1 MVFIRFFSNFAGD
14 FNIVYLKLISAV
26 RKVYAFLLL
35 TMLLC
40 IGCEW
45 RLKPNDEQPPKGIEV
60 ERYDRIQAHYLTTGD
75 RAALQQLNTSYPE
88 QTRTLIEDLL
98 RIGRVNDADIYTKFL
113 HLYQDSVLRAIIAD
127 VEREYDDMSD
137 LSRELNNAFE
147 ELNDALPDFEMPMI
161 YAQIGTLKE
170 SIVVSGNTLG
180 ICLDKYLGENYPI
193 YQKFY
198 TESERHQ
205 MVRKMIVP
213 DCLGFY
219 ILSLFP
225 FPETS
230 SMTLRH
236 NHMMKI
242 QWVVNH
248 LLKKEVFTSPEVK
261 SVNTYMQKHHQMT
274 IPQLLESSDSTIVT
288 LPNN

>member
-1 MVFIRFFSNFAGD
+1 M
-14 FNIVYLKLISAV
+14 
-26 RKVYAFLLL
+26 RKVYAFLFL

-60 ERYDRIQAHYLTTGD
+60 ERYDRIQALYLTTGD
-75 RAALQQLNTSYPE
+75 RAALQQLNTRYSE

-98 RIGRVNDADIYTKFL
+98 RIGRVNDADINTKFL
-113 HLYQDSVLRAIIAD
+113 HLYQDSVLRTIIVD

-137 LSRELNNAFE
+137 LSRELNKAFC
-147 ELNDALPDFEMPMI
+147 ELGDALPDLEIPMI
-161 YAQIGTLKE
+161 YAQIGVLKE

-193 YQKFY
+193 YQQFY
-198 TESERHQ
+198 TERERHL
-205 MVRKMIVP
+205 MVRQMIVP
-213 DCLGFY
+213 DCLSFY

-225 FPETS
+225 FPDTND
-230 SMTLRH
+230 SMILRH
-236 NHMMKI
+236 YHMMKI

-248 LLKKEVFTSPEVK
+248 LLKKEVFDSPEVK
-261 SVNTYMQKHHQMT
+261 SVNAYMQKHRQMT
-274 IPQLLESSDSTIVT
+274 IPQLLESSDSTIVV
-288 LPNN
+288 LPNK

>member
-1 MVFIRFFSNFAGD
+1 M
-14 FNIVYLKLISAV
+14 

-45 RLKPNDEQPPKGIEV
+45 RLKPNDEQSPKGIEV
-60 ERYDRIQAHYLTTGD
+60 ERYDRIEALYLTTGD
-75 RAALQQLNTSYPE
+75 LAALQQLNTRYPE

-98 RIGRVNDADIYTKFL
+98 KIGHVNDADINKKFL

-137 LSRELNNAFE
+137 LSRELNSAFE
-147 ELNDALPDFEMPMI
+147 ELSDVLPKFEMPMI

-170 SIVVSGNTLG
+170 SIVVSDNTLG

-193 YQKFY
+193 YQQFY
-198 TESERHQ
+198 TEMERRW
-205 MVRKMIVP
+205 MVRQMIVP
-213 DCLGFY
+213 DCLSFY
-219 ILSLFP
+219 ILSLYP
-225 FPETS
+225 FSETDDHS
-230 SMTLRH
+230 LRH
-236 NHMMKI
+236 YHMMKI

-248 LLKKEVFTSPEVK
+248 LLKKDIFTSPEVK
-261 SVNTYMQKHHQMT
+261 TVNAYMQQHSKMT
-274 IPQLLESSDSTIVT
+274 IPQLLESSDTTIVVS
-288 LPNN
+288 PNQ